1 MAGNSPA
8 RSASSASASKIGAG
22 DDRRA
27 TCRRAR
33 PLPARRRHRAML
45 ASLLPAS
52 AGTENPL
59 GAARLRPLEPREIKT
74 MLKVIEVLADSE
86 KSWEDA
92 AQTAV
97 KNASKTVRGI
107 RSIWIQEQS
116 ATVEK
121 NKIVSYRVNAKISFE
136 LDGKR

>member
-1 MAGNSPA
+1 
-8 RSASSASASKIGAG
+8 
-22 DDRRA
+22 
-27 TCRRAR
+27 
-33 PLPARRRHRAML
+33 
-45 ASLLPAS
+45 
-52 AGTENPL
+52 
-59 GAARLRPLEPREIKT
+59 
-74 MLKVIEVLADSE
+74 MLKVIEVLAESD

-107 RSIWIQEQS
+107 RSIWLQEHS

-121 NKIVSYRVNAKISFE
+121 NKIVRYRVNAKISFE